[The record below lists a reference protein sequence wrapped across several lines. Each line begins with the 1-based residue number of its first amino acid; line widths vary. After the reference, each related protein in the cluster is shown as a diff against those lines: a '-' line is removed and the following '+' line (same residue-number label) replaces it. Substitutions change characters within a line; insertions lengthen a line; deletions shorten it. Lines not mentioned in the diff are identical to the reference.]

1 MPIQDHGYSDQTAA
15 ELQQAKLQAGLA
27 RAERAKVRAVEGVIA
42 MREYLAD
49 VRHVRQNTVKLR
61 NERLAREAA
70 ALDLVEAVV
79 EAPVKARRE
88 RKSRKLDS

>member
-1 MPIQDHGYSDQTAA
+1 MPIQEHGHSDQTAT
-15 ELQQAKLQAGLA
+15 ELQQAKTQANLA
-27 RAERAKVRAVEGVIA
+27 RAERAKVRAVEGAIA